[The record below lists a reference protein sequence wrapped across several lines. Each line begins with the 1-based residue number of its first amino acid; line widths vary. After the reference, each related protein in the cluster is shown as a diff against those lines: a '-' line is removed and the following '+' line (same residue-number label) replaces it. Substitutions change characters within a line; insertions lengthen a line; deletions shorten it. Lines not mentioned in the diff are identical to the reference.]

1 MKKSLK
7 VMSVFMSAM
16 LTLGSLGAVS
26 LTAGAQESIGTVT
39 KITSGDFVYTVEDNV
54 ATIVD
59 YTGSAN
65 ALVIPQTI
73 DGRKIVRIGDYALS
87 KKAKLNSVVVPES
100 VESIGS
106 SAFEDSVDLKKVTL
120 PDGVTKI
127 GPSAFYGCSKLTT
140 VNIPAKLEEIDDYTF
155 SGCTQLTDI
164 KLSESVTYVGESAFE
179 GCSNLNSVTLSENTE
194 TIGDC
199 AFYECDSLY
208 SINLE
213 NVSQIGAGAFVYCS
227 NLDDIDLTNCSLIGE
242 NAFSVCQSLINI
254 KFPDSIYSIP
264 QTAFEY
270 TLWEQSAP
278 DGVLYAGDFAYKI
291 IGDFTDS
298 TLTFKDDTYAINDD
312 FLSYNEYVKKINLPD
327 SLTSIGVSAFEGCS
341 ALKTVTI
348 PDSCG
353 VQAMAFYDCSSL
365 TDINY
370 NETAVWT
377 APSAFCNT
385 AWYNSQPDGI
395 VYHGTTACAYKGDFA
410 ATETVKD
417 GTTIIV
423 DGLFYGDEVLT
434 SINLPDSVEYIGNMA
449 FEDCI
454 NLKKISLPK
463 SLYTLCDETF
473 LGCESLESVEL
484 SEVVN
489 IGVSAFAH
497 CTSLK
502 SIVIPESVEFGID
515 DSAFLNCTS
524 LQKVTVNGNIQQIG
538 SAVFMNCENLKSI
551 NIPKSVESIGNDVFE
566 FCNNVTIK
574 CYENSYAYEY
584 AKTNGINYSLIF
596 DEREFGDINND
607 GKVDVNDVTHLQRYI
622 AGFTDESGAP
632 IIPDSDLGYAD
643 ITDDGTIN
651 SRDVTALQLKIVRT
665 DYNNTPQIEI
675 ITTTNFPTRALC
687 ADGDYLYCSG
697 NLKQAISKIDISEEA
712 KPVLIKTVG
721 GHEGF
726 YARGMS
732 KGNGYLYVPYRDNA
746 SGPKTSQKNDVGGYL
761 DIIRLSDFSLANTIT
776 YSRKELTVKGHTLYF
791 GKSHYTATYNNSLL
805 CVTQQIGGWSL
816 YDISSTPENPKLL
829 YEYDCRERAYDSDG
843 TGFEEY
849 QQPTFFS
856 DGEKVYLAI
865 AGYDRDLIRIYDVT
879 TPDSPTLVY
888 SCNIRNLWNG
898 DLKSKS
904 LHTMGIACSY
914 PYIYCTIAPYSNK
927 SNGETMEGVAVVD
940 VSNINEVSVSLFKIP
955 NIYRHQY
962 NKGETSPANITIS
975 GNYLFMDN
983 YDKGVSM
990 WNISDPKYPVYIKN
1004 IPVNSKVCS
1013 VLADNNKLF
1022 IGLYNN

>member
-7 VMSVFMSAM
+7 IMSVFMSAM

-213 NVSQIGAGAFVYCS
+213 NVSQIGAGAFVYCA

-242 NAFSVCQSLINI
+242 YAFSVCQSLINI

-291 IGDFTDS
+291 IGDYSDKS
-298 TLTFKDDTYAINDD
+298 LSFKNGTNAINDD
-312 FLSYNEYVKKINLPD
+312 FLTYNDTVESINIPE
-327 SLTSIGVSAFEGCS
+327 SVANIGVSAFEGCS

-353 VQAMAFYDCSSL
+353 VQAMAFYGCSSL

-377 APSAFCNT
+377 APSAFVET

-395 VYHGTTACAYKGDFA
+395 VYHGKSACAYKGDFA

-434 SINLPDSVEYIGNMA
+434 SINLPDSVEYIGDMA

-463 SLYTLCDETF
+463 SLYTVCDETF

-502 SIVIPESVEFGID
+502 SIVIPESVNQSIG

-524 LQKVTVNGNIQQIG
+524 LEKVTINGDVQLIG
-538 SAVFMNCENLKSI
+538 AAAFLNCENLKSI

-566 FCNNVTIK
+566 FCDNVTIK
-574 CYENSYAYEY
+574 CYENSYAHEY

-643 ITDDGTIN
+643 ITDDGTID
-651 SRDVTALQLKIVRT
+651 SRDVTALQMIL
-665 DYNNTPQIEI
+665 
-675 ITTTNFPTRALC
+675 TN
-687 ADGDYLYCSG
+687 
-697 NLKQAISKIDISEEA
+697 K
-712 KPVLIKTVG
+712 
-721 GHEGF
+721 
-726 YARGMS
+726 
-732 KGNGYLYVPYRDNA
+732 
-746 SGPKTSQKNDVGGYL
+746 
-761 DIIRLSDFSLANTIT
+761 
-776 YSRKELTVKGHTLYF
+776 
-791 GKSHYTATYNNSLL
+791 
-805 CVTQQIGGWSL
+805 
-816 YDISSTPENPKLL
+816 
-829 YEYDCRERAYDSDG
+829 
-843 TGFEEY
+843 
-849 QQPTFFS
+849 
-856 DGEKVYLAI
+856 
-865 AGYDRDLIRIYDVT
+865 
-879 TPDSPTLVY
+879 
-888 SCNIRNLWNG
+888 
-898 DLKSKS
+898 
-904 LHTMGIACSY
+904 
-914 PYIYCTIAPYSNK
+914 
-927 SNGETMEGVAVVD
+927 
-940 VSNINEVSVSLFKIP
+940 
-955 NIYRHQY
+955 
-962 NKGETSPANITIS
+962 
-975 GNYLFMDN
+975 
-983 YDKGVSM
+983 
-990 WNISDPKYPVYIKN
+990 
-1004 IPVNSKVCS
+1004 
-1013 VLADNNKLF
+1013 
-1022 IGLYNN
+1022 

>member
-213 NVSQIGAGAFVYCS
+213 NVSQIGAGAFVYCA

-278 DGVLYAGDFAYKI
+278 DGVLYAGAFAYKI

-298 TLTFKDDTYAINDD
+298 TLTFKDNTYAINDD

-327 SLTSIGVSAFEGCS
+327 SLTSIGVSAFENCS
-341 ALKTVTI
+341 NLKEITI
-348 PDSCG
+348 PNRCS
-353 VQAMAFYDCSSL
+353 VQTMAFYDCSSL
-365 TDINY
+365 ANINY
-370 NETAVWT
+370 NGSMVWT
-377 APSAFCNT
+377 APSAFVET

-395 VYHGTTACAYKGDFA
+395 VYHGKSACAYKGDFKA
-410 ATETVKD
+410 NETIKD
-417 GTTIIV
+417 GTV
-423 DGLFYGDEVLT
+423 VVADGLFYGDEELT
-434 SINLPDSVEYIGNMA
+434 SIDIADSVEYIGSMA
-449 FEDCI
+449 FEECI
-454 NLKKISLPK
+454 NLREVKLSK
-463 SLYTLCDETF
+463 SLYTICEETF
-473 LGCESLESVEL
+473 YGCESLESITL
-484 SEVVN
+484 PDVVN
-489 IGVSAFAH
+489 IGESAFAH
-497 CTSLK
+497 CISLK
-502 SIVIPESVEFGID
+502 NIVIPESVEFGID

-566 FCNNVTIK
+566 FCDNVTIK
-574 CYENSYAYEY
+574 CYENSYAHEY

-643 ITDDGTIN
+643 ITDEGTID
-651 SRDVTALQLKIVRT
+651 SRDVTALQMIL
-665 DYNNTPQIEI
+665 
-675 ITTTNFPTRALC
+675 TN
-687 ADGDYLYCSG
+687 
-697 NLKQAISKIDISEEA
+697 K
-712 KPVLIKTVG
+712 
-721 GHEGF
+721 
-726 YARGMS
+726 
-732 KGNGYLYVPYRDNA
+732 
-746 SGPKTSQKNDVGGYL
+746 
-761 DIIRLSDFSLANTIT
+761 
-776 YSRKELTVKGHTLYF
+776 
-791 GKSHYTATYNNSLL
+791 
-805 CVTQQIGGWSL
+805 
-816 YDISSTPENPKLL
+816 
-829 YEYDCRERAYDSDG
+829 
-843 TGFEEY
+843 
-849 QQPTFFS
+849 
-856 DGEKVYLAI
+856 
-865 AGYDRDLIRIYDVT
+865 
-879 TPDSPTLVY
+879 
-888 SCNIRNLWNG
+888 
-898 DLKSKS
+898 
-904 LHTMGIACSY
+904 
-914 PYIYCTIAPYSNK
+914 
-927 SNGETMEGVAVVD
+927 
-940 VSNINEVSVSLFKIP
+940 
-955 NIYRHQY
+955 
-962 NKGETSPANITIS
+962 
-975 GNYLFMDN
+975 
-983 YDKGVSM
+983 
-990 WNISDPKYPVYIKN
+990 
-1004 IPVNSKVCS
+1004 
-1013 VLADNNKLF
+1013 
-1022 IGLYNN
+1022 

>member
-127 GPSAFYGCSKLTT
+127 GPSAFYGCS
-140 VNIPAKLEEIDDYTF
+140 
-155 SGCTQLTDI
+155 
-164 KLSESVTYVGESAFE
+164 
-179 GCSNLNSVTLSENTE
+179 NLNSVTLSENTE

-213 NVSQIGAGAFVYCS
+213 NVSQIGAGTFVYCS

-291 IGDFTDS
+291 IGDYSDKS
-298 TLTFKDDTYAINDD
+298 LSFKNGTNAINDD
-312 FLSYNEYVKKINLPD
+312 FLTYNDTVESISIPESVAN
-327 SLTSIGVSAFEGCS
+327 IGVSAFEGCS

-353 VQAMAFYDCSSL
+353 VQAMAFYGCSSL

-370 NETAVWT
+370 NETAVRT
-377 APSAFCNT
+377 APTAFVET

-395 VYHGTTACAYKGDFA
+395 VYHGKSACAYKGDFKA
-410 ATETVKD
+410 NETIKD
-417 GTTIIV
+417 GTVVVT
-423 DGLFYGDEVLT
+423 DGLFYGDEELT
-434 SINLPDSVEYIGNMA
+434 SIDIADSVEYIGSMA
-449 FEDCI
+449 FEECI
-454 NLKKISLPK
+454 NLREVKLPK
-463 SLYTLCDETF
+463 SLYTICEETF
-473 LGCESLESVEL
+473 YGCESLESITL
-484 SEVVN
+484 PDVVN
-489 IGVSAFAH
+489 IGESAFAH
-497 CTSLK
+497 CISIK
-502 SIVIPESVEFGID
+502 NIVIPESVEFGID

-566 FCNNVTIK
+566 FCDNVTIK
-574 CYENSYAYEY
+574 CYENSYAHEY

-607 GKVDVNDVTHLQRYI
+607 GKVDVNDVTHLQKYI

-643 ITDDGTIN
+643 ITDEGTID
-651 SRDVTALQLKIVRT
+651 SRDVTALQMIL
-665 DYNNTPQIEI
+665 
-675 ITTTNFPTRALC
+675 TN
-687 ADGDYLYCSG
+687 
-697 NLKQAISKIDISEEA
+697 K
-712 KPVLIKTVG
+712 
-721 GHEGF
+721 
-726 YARGMS
+726 
-732 KGNGYLYVPYRDNA
+732 
-746 SGPKTSQKNDVGGYL
+746 
-761 DIIRLSDFSLANTIT
+761 
-776 YSRKELTVKGHTLYF
+776 
-791 GKSHYTATYNNSLL
+791 
-805 CVTQQIGGWSL
+805 
-816 YDISSTPENPKLL
+816 
-829 YEYDCRERAYDSDG
+829 
-843 TGFEEY
+843 
-849 QQPTFFS
+849 
-856 DGEKVYLAI
+856 
-865 AGYDRDLIRIYDVT
+865 
-879 TPDSPTLVY
+879 
-888 SCNIRNLWNG
+888 
-898 DLKSKS
+898 
-904 LHTMGIACSY
+904 
-914 PYIYCTIAPYSNK
+914 
-927 SNGETMEGVAVVD
+927 
-940 VSNINEVSVSLFKIP
+940 
-955 NIYRHQY
+955 
-962 NKGETSPANITIS
+962 
-975 GNYLFMDN
+975 
-983 YDKGVSM
+983 
-990 WNISDPKYPVYIKN
+990 
-1004 IPVNSKVCS
+1004 
-1013 VLADNNKLF
+1013 
-1022 IGLYNN
+1022 

>member
-1 MKKSLK
+1 
-7 VMSVFMSAM
+7 MSAM

-213 NVSQIGAGAFVYCS
+213 NVSQIGAGAFVYCA

-242 NAFSVCQSLINI
+242 YAFSVCQSLINI

-291 IGDFTDS
+291 IGDYSDKS
-298 TLTFKDDTYAINDD
+298 LSFKNGTNAINDD
-312 FLSYNEYVKKINLPD
+312 FLTYNDTVESINIPE
-327 SLTSIGVSAFEGCS
+327 SVANIGVSAFEGCS

-353 VQAMAFYDCSSL
+353 VQAMAFYGCSSL

-377 APSAFCNT
+377 APSAFVET

-395 VYHGTTACAYKGDFA
+395 VYHGKSACAYKGDFA
-410 ATETVKD
+410 ATETIKD

-423 DGLFYGDEVLT
+423 EGLFYGDEVLT
-434 SINLPDSVEYIGNMA
+434 SINLPDSVEYIGDMA

-489 IGVSAFAH
+489 IGASAFAH

-538 SAVFMNCENLKSI
+538 SAVFMNCENLKSV
-551 NIPKSVESIGNDVFE
+551 NIPKSVGYIGADAFE
-566 FCNNVTIK
+566 FCEKLTIK
-574 CYENSYAYEY
+574 CYENSYAHEY

-607 GKVDVNDVTHLQRYI
+607 GKVDVNDVTELQKHL
-622 AGFTDESGAP
+622 AGYTKADDTP
-632 IIPDSDLGYAD
+632 IITDSDLNIAD
-643 ITDDGTIN
+643 ITNDGIID
-651 SRDVTALQLKIVRT
+651 SRDVTALQ
-665 DYNNTPQIEI
+665 
-675 ITTTNFPTRALC
+675 
-687 ADGDYLYCSG
+687 
-697 NLKQAISKIDISEEA
+697 ISLSE
-712 KPVLIKTVG
+712 
-721 GHEGF
+721 
-726 YARGMS
+726 
-732 KGNGYLYVPYRDNA
+732 
-746 SGPKTSQKNDVGGYL
+746 
-761 DIIRLSDFSLANTIT
+761 
-776 YSRKELTVKGHTLYF
+776 
-791 GKSHYTATYNNSLL
+791 
-805 CVTQQIGGWSL
+805 
-816 YDISSTPENPKLL
+816 
-829 YEYDCRERAYDSDG
+829 
-843 TGFEEY
+843 
-849 QQPTFFS
+849 
-856 DGEKVYLAI
+856 
-865 AGYDRDLIRIYDVT
+865 
-879 TPDSPTLVY
+879 
-888 SCNIRNLWNG
+888 
-898 DLKSKS
+898 
-904 LHTMGIACSY
+904 
-914 PYIYCTIAPYSNK
+914 
-927 SNGETMEGVAVVD
+927 
-940 VSNINEVSVSLFKIP
+940 
-955 NIYRHQY
+955 
-962 NKGETSPANITIS
+962 
-975 GNYLFMDN
+975 
-983 YDKGVSM
+983 
-990 WNISDPKYPVYIKN
+990 
-1004 IPVNSKVCS
+1004 
-1013 VLADNNKLF
+1013 
-1022 IGLYNN
+1022 

>member
-1 MKKSLK
+1 MKKSIK
-7 VMSVFMSAM
+7 AMSVFMSAM

-213 NVSQIGAGAFVYCS
+213 NVSQIGAGAFVYCA

-242 NAFSVCQSLINI
+242 YAFSVCQSLINI

-291 IGDFTDS
+291 IGDYSDKS
-298 TLTFKDDTYAINDD
+298 LSFKNGTNAINDD
-312 FLSYNEYVKKINLPD
+312 FLTYNDTVESINIPE
-327 SLTSIGVSAFEGCS
+327 SVANIGVSAFEGCS

-353 VQAMAFYDCSSL
+353 VQAMAFYGCSSL

-377 APSAFCNT
+377 APSAFVET

-395 VYHGTTACAYKGDFA
+395 VYHGKSACAYKGDFKA
-410 ATETVKD
+410 NETIKD
-417 GTTIIV
+417 GTVVVV
-423 DGLFYGDEVLT
+423 DGLFYGDEELT
-434 SINLPDSVEYIGNMA
+434 SIDIADSVEYIGSMA

-502 SIVIPESVEFGID
+502 SIVIPESVNQSIG

-524 LQKVTVNGNIQQIG
+524 LEKVTINGDVQLIG
-538 SAVFMNCENLKSI
+538 AAAFLNCENLKSV
-551 NIPKSVESIGNDVFE
+551 NIPKSVGYIGADAFE
-566 FCNNVTIK
+566 FCEKLTIK
-574 CYENSYAYEY
+574 CYENSYAQYY
-584 AKTNGINYSLIF
+584 AEENGIKYLLI
-596 DEREFGDINND
+596 DEERLVGDINND
-607 GKVDVNDVTHLQRYI
+607 GKIDVNDVTELQKHL
-622 AGFTDESGAP
+622 AGYTKADDTP
-632 IIPDSDLGYAD
+632 IITDSDLNIAD
-643 ITDDGTIN
+643 ITNDGIID
-651 SRDVTALQLKIVRT
+651 SRDVTALQ
-665 DYNNTPQIEI
+665 
-675 ITTTNFPTRALC
+675 
-687 ADGDYLYCSG
+687 
-697 NLKQAISKIDISEEA
+697 
-712 KPVLIKTVG
+712 
-721 GHEGF
+721 
-726 YARGMS
+726 
-732 KGNGYLYVPYRDNA
+732 
-746 SGPKTSQKNDVGGYL
+746 
-761 DIIRLSDFSLANTIT
+761 
-776 YSRKELTVKGHTLYF
+776 
-791 GKSHYTATYNNSLL
+791 
-805 CVTQQIGGWSL
+805 
-816 YDISSTPENPKLL
+816 
-829 YEYDCRERAYDSDG
+829 
-843 TGFEEY
+843 
-849 QQPTFFS
+849 
-856 DGEKVYLAI
+856 
-865 AGYDRDLIRIYDVT
+865 
-879 TPDSPTLVY
+879 
-888 SCNIRNLWNG
+888 
-898 DLKSKS
+898 
-904 LHTMGIACSY
+904 
-914 PYIYCTIAPYSNK
+914 
-927 SNGETMEGVAVVD
+927 
-940 VSNINEVSVSLFKIP
+940 VSLS
-955 NIYRHQY
+955 
-962 NKGETSPANITIS
+962 E
-975 GNYLFMDN
+975 
-983 YDKGVSM
+983 
-990 WNISDPKYPVYIKN
+990 
-1004 IPVNSKVCS
+1004 
-1013 VLADNNKLF
+1013 
-1022 IGLYNN
+1022 

>member
-7 VMSVFMSAM
+7 IMSVFMSAM

-87 KKAKLNSVVVPES
+87 KKSKLNSIVVPES

-164 KLSESVTYVGESAFE
+164 KLSESVTYVGESTFE

-213 NVSQIGAGAFVYCS
+213 NVSQIGAGAFVYCA

-298 TLTFKDDTYAINDD
+298 TLTFKDNTYAINDD

-327 SLTSIGVSAFEGCS
+327 SLTSIGVSAFESCS
-341 ALKTVTI
+341 NLKEITI
-348 PDSCG
+348 PNRCS

-365 TDINY
+365 ANINY
-370 NETAVWT
+370 NESMVWT

-385 AWYNSQPDGI
+385 AWYNSQSDGI
-395 VYHGTTACAYKGDFA
+395 VYHGTAACAYKGDFA
-410 ATETVKD
+410 AAETVKD

-423 DGLFYGDEVLT
+423 DGLFYGDEALT
-434 SINLPDSVEYIGNMA
+434 SINLPDSVEYIGDMA
-449 FEDCI
+449 FENCI

-502 SIVIPESVEFGID
+502 SIVIPESVNQSIG

-524 LQKVTVNGNIQQIG
+524 LEKVTINGDVQLIG
-538 SAVFMNCENLKSI
+538 AAAFLNCENLKSV
-551 NIPKSVESIGNDVFE
+551 NIPKSVGYIGADAFG
-566 FCNNVTIK
+566 FCEKLTIK
-574 CYENSYAYEY
+574 CYENSYAQYY
-584 AKTNGINYSLIF
+584 AEENGIKYLLI
-596 DEREFGDINND
+596 DEERLVGDINND
-607 GKVDVNDVTHLQRYI
+607 GKIDVNDVTELQKHL
-622 AGFTDESGAP
+622 AGHTKADDTP
-632 IIPDSDLGYAD
+632 IITDSDLNIAD
-643 ITDDGTIN
+643 ITNDGIID
-651 SRDVTALQLKIVRT
+651 SRDVTALQLS
-665 DYNNTPQIEI
+665 
-675 ITTTNFPTRALC
+675 L
-687 ADGDYLYCSG
+687 
-697 NLKQAISKIDISEEA
+697 SE
-712 KPVLIKTVG
+712 
-721 GHEGF
+721 
-726 YARGMS
+726 
-732 KGNGYLYVPYRDNA
+732 
-746 SGPKTSQKNDVGGYL
+746 
-761 DIIRLSDFSLANTIT
+761 
-776 YSRKELTVKGHTLYF
+776 
-791 GKSHYTATYNNSLL
+791 
-805 CVTQQIGGWSL
+805 
-816 YDISSTPENPKLL
+816 
-829 YEYDCRERAYDSDG
+829 
-843 TGFEEY
+843 
-849 QQPTFFS
+849 
-856 DGEKVYLAI
+856 
-865 AGYDRDLIRIYDVT
+865 
-879 TPDSPTLVY
+879 
-888 SCNIRNLWNG
+888 
-898 DLKSKS
+898 
-904 LHTMGIACSY
+904 
-914 PYIYCTIAPYSNK
+914 
-927 SNGETMEGVAVVD
+927 
-940 VSNINEVSVSLFKIP
+940 
-955 NIYRHQY
+955 
-962 NKGETSPANITIS
+962 
-975 GNYLFMDN
+975 
-983 YDKGVSM
+983 
-990 WNISDPKYPVYIKN
+990 
-1004 IPVNSKVCS
+1004 
-1013 VLADNNKLF
+1013 
-1022 IGLYNN
+1022 

>member
-7 VMSVFMSAM
+7 IMSVFMSAM

-87 KKAKLNSVVVPES
+87 KKAKLNSIVVPES

-213 NVSQIGAGAFVYCS
+213 NVSQIGAGAFVYCA

-278 DGVLYAGDFAYKI
+278 DGVLYAGDFAYKK
-291 IGDFTDS
+291 IGDYSDKS
-298 TLTFKDDTYAINDD
+298 LSFKNGTNAINDD
-312 FLSYNEYVKKINLPD
+312 FLTYNDTVESINIPE
-327 SLTSIGVSAFEGCS
+327 SVANIGVSAFEGCS

-353 VQAMAFYDCSSL
+353 VQAMAFYGCSSL

-377 APSAFCNT
+377 APSAFVET
-385 AWYNSQPDGI
+385 AWYNSQSDGI
-395 VYHGTTACAYKGDFA
+395 VYHGTAACAYKGDFA
-410 ATETVKD
+410 ATETIKD

-423 DGLFYGDEVLT
+423 EGLFYGDEVLT
-434 SINLPDSVEYIGNMA
+434 SIHLPDSVEYIGDMA

-463 SLYTLCDETF
+463 SLYTVCDETF

-524 LQKVTVNGNIQQIG
+524 LQEVTVNGNIQQIG

-566 FCNNVTIK
+566 FCDNVTIK
-574 CYENSYAYEY
+574 CYENSYAHEY

-632 IIPDSDLGYAD
+632 IIPDSDLGYVD
-643 ITDDGTIN
+643 ITDDGTID
-651 SRDVTALQLKIVRT
+651 SRDVTALQMIL
-665 DYNNTPQIEI
+665 
-675 ITTTNFPTRALC
+675 TN
-687 ADGDYLYCSG
+687 
-697 NLKQAISKIDISEEA
+697 K
-712 KPVLIKTVG
+712 
-721 GHEGF
+721 
-726 YARGMS
+726 
-732 KGNGYLYVPYRDNA
+732 
-746 SGPKTSQKNDVGGYL
+746 
-761 DIIRLSDFSLANTIT
+761 
-776 YSRKELTVKGHTLYF
+776 
-791 GKSHYTATYNNSLL
+791 
-805 CVTQQIGGWSL
+805 
-816 YDISSTPENPKLL
+816 
-829 YEYDCRERAYDSDG
+829 
-843 TGFEEY
+843 
-849 QQPTFFS
+849 
-856 DGEKVYLAI
+856 
-865 AGYDRDLIRIYDVT
+865 
-879 TPDSPTLVY
+879 
-888 SCNIRNLWNG
+888 
-898 DLKSKS
+898 
-904 LHTMGIACSY
+904 
-914 PYIYCTIAPYSNK
+914 
-927 SNGETMEGVAVVD
+927 
-940 VSNINEVSVSLFKIP
+940 
-955 NIYRHQY
+955 
-962 NKGETSPANITIS
+962 
-975 GNYLFMDN
+975 
-983 YDKGVSM
+983 
-990 WNISDPKYPVYIKN
+990 
-1004 IPVNSKVCS
+1004 
-1013 VLADNNKLF
+1013 
-1022 IGLYNN
+1022 

>member
-87 KKAKLNSVVVPES
+87 KKAKLNSVVLPES

-199 AFYECDSLY
+199 AFYECASLY

-227 NLDDIDLTNCSLIGE
+227 NLDDIDLTNGSLIGE
-242 NAFSVCQSLINI
+242 NAFFVCQSLINI

-291 IGDFTDS
+291 IGDYSDKS
-298 TLTFKDDTYAINDD
+298 LSFKNGTNAINDD
-312 FLSYNEYVKKINLPD
+312 FLTYNDTVESINIPE
-327 SLTSIGVSAFEGCS
+327 SVANIGVSAFEGCS

-353 VQAMAFYDCSSL
+353 VQAMAFYGCSSL
-365 TDINY
+365 TEINY

-377 APSAFCNT
+377 APSAFVET

-395 VYHGTTACAYKGDFA
+395 VYHGKSACAYKGDFA

-434 SINLPDSVEYIGNMA
+434 SINLPDSVEYIGDMA

-463 SLYTLCDETF
+463 SLYTVCDETF

-502 SIVIPESVEFGID
+502 SIVIPESVNQSIG

-524 LQKVTVNGNIQQIG
+524 LEKVTINGDVQLIG
-538 SAVFMNCENLKSI
+538 AAAFLNCENLKSI

-566 FCNNVTIK
+566 FCDNVTIK
-574 CYENSYAYEY
+574 CYENSYAHEY

-643 ITDDGTIN
+643 ITDEGTID
-651 SRDVTALQLKIVRT
+651 SRDVTALQMIL
-665 DYNNTPQIEI
+665 
-675 ITTTNFPTRALC
+675 TN
-687 ADGDYLYCSG
+687 
-697 NLKQAISKIDISEEA
+697 K
-712 KPVLIKTVG
+712 
-721 GHEGF
+721 
-726 YARGMS
+726 
-732 KGNGYLYVPYRDNA
+732 
-746 SGPKTSQKNDVGGYL
+746 
-761 DIIRLSDFSLANTIT
+761 
-776 YSRKELTVKGHTLYF
+776 
-791 GKSHYTATYNNSLL
+791 
-805 CVTQQIGGWSL
+805 
-816 YDISSTPENPKLL
+816 
-829 YEYDCRERAYDSDG
+829 
-843 TGFEEY
+843 
-849 QQPTFFS
+849 
-856 DGEKVYLAI
+856 
-865 AGYDRDLIRIYDVT
+865 
-879 TPDSPTLVY
+879 
-888 SCNIRNLWNG
+888 
-898 DLKSKS
+898 
-904 LHTMGIACSY
+904 
-914 PYIYCTIAPYSNK
+914 
-927 SNGETMEGVAVVD
+927 
-940 VSNINEVSVSLFKIP
+940 
-955 NIYRHQY
+955 
-962 NKGETSPANITIS
+962 
-975 GNYLFMDN
+975 
-983 YDKGVSM
+983 
-990 WNISDPKYPVYIKN
+990 
-1004 IPVNSKVCS
+1004 
-1013 VLADNNKLF
+1013 
-1022 IGLYNN
+1022 

>member
-1 MKKSLK
+1 MKKSIK
-7 VMSVFMSAM
+7 AMSVFMSAM

-213 NVSQIGAGAFVYCS
+213 NVSQIGAG
-227 NLDDIDLTNCSLIGE
+227 
-242 NAFSVCQSLINI
+242 
-254 KFPDSIYSIP
+254 
-264 QTAFEY
+264 
-270 TLWEQSAP
+270 
-278 DGVLYAGDFAYKI
+278 DFAYKI

-353 VQAMAFYDCSSL
+353 VQAMAFYGCSSL

-377 APSAFCNT
+377 APSAFVET

-395 VYHGTTACAYKGDFA
+395 VYYGKSACAYKGDFKA
-410 ATETVKD
+410 NETIKD
-417 GTTIIV
+417 GTV
-423 DGLFYGDEVLT
+423 VVADGLFYGDEELT
-434 SINLPDSVEYIGNMA
+434 SIDIADSVEYIGSMA
-449 FEDCI
+449 FEECI
-454 NLKKISLPK
+454 NLREVKLPK
-463 SLYTLCDETF
+463 SLYTICEETF
-473 LGCESLESVEL
+473 YGCESLESITL
-484 SEVVN
+484 PDVVN
-489 IGVSAFAH
+489 IGELAFAH
-497 CTSLK
+497 CISLK
-502 SIVIPESVEFGID
+502 NIVIPESVEFGID

-566 FCNNVTIK
+566 FCDNVTIK
-574 CYENSYAYEY
+574 CYENSYAHEY

-643 ITDDGTIN
+643 ITDEGTID
-651 SRDVTALQLKIVRT
+651 SRDVTALQMIL
-665 DYNNTPQIEI
+665 
-675 ITTTNFPTRALC
+675 TN
-687 ADGDYLYCSG
+687 
-697 NLKQAISKIDISEEA
+697 K
-712 KPVLIKTVG
+712 
-721 GHEGF
+721 
-726 YARGMS
+726 
-732 KGNGYLYVPYRDNA
+732 
-746 SGPKTSQKNDVGGYL
+746 
-761 DIIRLSDFSLANTIT
+761 
-776 YSRKELTVKGHTLYF
+776 
-791 GKSHYTATYNNSLL
+791 
-805 CVTQQIGGWSL
+805 
-816 YDISSTPENPKLL
+816 
-829 YEYDCRERAYDSDG
+829 
-843 TGFEEY
+843 
-849 QQPTFFS
+849 
-856 DGEKVYLAI
+856 
-865 AGYDRDLIRIYDVT
+865 
-879 TPDSPTLVY
+879 
-888 SCNIRNLWNG
+888 
-898 DLKSKS
+898 
-904 LHTMGIACSY
+904 
-914 PYIYCTIAPYSNK
+914 
-927 SNGETMEGVAVVD
+927 
-940 VSNINEVSVSLFKIP
+940 
-955 NIYRHQY
+955 
-962 NKGETSPANITIS
+962 
-975 GNYLFMDN
+975 
-983 YDKGVSM
+983 
-990 WNISDPKYPVYIKN
+990 
-1004 IPVNSKVCS
+1004 
-1013 VLADNNKLF
+1013 
-1022 IGLYNN
+1022 

>member
-1 MKKSLK
+1 MKKSIK
-7 VMSVFMSAM
+7 AMSVFMSAM

-213 NVSQIGAGAFVYCS
+213 NVSQIGAGAFVYCA

-291 IGDFTDS
+291 IGDYSDKS
-298 TLTFKDDTYAINDD
+298 LSFKNGTNAINDD
-312 FLSYNEYVKKINLPD
+312 FLTYNDTVESINIPE
-327 SLTSIGVSAFEGCS
+327 SVANIGVSAFEGCS

-353 VQAMAFYDCSSL
+353 VQAMAFYGCSSL

-377 APSAFCNT
+377 APSAFVET

-395 VYHGTTACAYKGDFA
+395 VYHGKSACAYKGDFKA
-410 ATETVKD
+410 NETVKD

-423 DGLFYGDEVLT
+423 EGLFYGDEVLT
-434 SINLPDSVEYIGNMA
+434 SIHLPDSVEYIGDMA

-489 IGVSAFAH
+489 IGASAFAH

-538 SAVFMNCENLKSI
+538 SAVFMNCENLKSV
-551 NIPKSVESIGNDVFE
+551 NIPKSVGYIGADAFE
-566 FCNNVTIK
+566 FCEKLTIK
-574 CYENSYAYEY
+574 CYENSYAHEY

-607 GKVDVNDVTHLQRYI
+607 GKVDVNDVTELQKHL
-622 AGFTDESGAP
+622 AGYTKADDTP
-632 IIPDSDLGYAD
+632 IITDSDLNIAD
-643 ITDDGTIN
+643 ITNDGIID
-651 SRDVTALQLKIVRT
+651 SRDVTALQ
-665 DYNNTPQIEI
+665 
-675 ITTTNFPTRALC
+675 
-687 ADGDYLYCSG
+687 
-697 NLKQAISKIDISEEA
+697 ISLSE
-712 KPVLIKTVG
+712 
-721 GHEGF
+721 
-726 YARGMS
+726 
-732 KGNGYLYVPYRDNA
+732 
-746 SGPKTSQKNDVGGYL
+746 
-761 DIIRLSDFSLANTIT
+761 
-776 YSRKELTVKGHTLYF
+776 
-791 GKSHYTATYNNSLL
+791 
-805 CVTQQIGGWSL
+805 
-816 YDISSTPENPKLL
+816 
-829 YEYDCRERAYDSDG
+829 
-843 TGFEEY
+843 
-849 QQPTFFS
+849 
-856 DGEKVYLAI
+856 
-865 AGYDRDLIRIYDVT
+865 
-879 TPDSPTLVY
+879 
-888 SCNIRNLWNG
+888 
-898 DLKSKS
+898 
-904 LHTMGIACSY
+904 
-914 PYIYCTIAPYSNK
+914 
-927 SNGETMEGVAVVD
+927 
-940 VSNINEVSVSLFKIP
+940 
-955 NIYRHQY
+955 
-962 NKGETSPANITIS
+962 
-975 GNYLFMDN
+975 
-983 YDKGVSM
+983 
-990 WNISDPKYPVYIKN
+990 
-1004 IPVNSKVCS
+1004 
-1013 VLADNNKLF
+1013 
-1022 IGLYNN
+1022 

>member
-7 VMSVFMSAM
+7 IMSVFMSAM

-242 NAFSVCQSLINI
+242 NAFFVCQSLINI

-327 SLTSIGVSAFEGCS
+327 SLTSIGVSAFESCS
-341 ALKTVTI
+341 NLKEITI
-348 PDSCG
+348 PNRCS

-370 NETAVWT
+370 NETAVRT
-377 APSAFCNT
+377 APTAFVET
-385 AWYNSQPDGI
+385 AWYNS
-395 VYHGTTACAYKGDFA
+395 
-410 ATETVKD
+410 
-417 GTTIIV
+417 
-423 DGLFYGDEVLT
+423 
-434 SINLPDSVEYIGNMA
+434 
-449 FEDCI
+449 
-454 NLKKISLPK
+454 
-463 SLYTLCDETF
+463 
-473 LGCESLESVEL
+473 
-484 SEVVN
+484 
-489 IGVSAFAH
+489 
-497 CTSLK
+497 
-502 SIVIPESVEFGID
+502 
-515 DSAFLNCTS
+515 
-524 LQKVTVNGNIQQIG
+524 
-538 SAVFMNCENLKSI
+538 
-551 NIPKSVESIGNDVFE
+551 
-566 FCNNVTIK
+566 
-574 CYENSYAYEY
+574 
-584 AKTNGINYSLIF
+584 
-596 DEREFGDINND
+596 
-607 GKVDVNDVTHLQRYI
+607 
-622 AGFTDESGAP
+622 
-632 IIPDSDLGYAD
+632 
-643 ITDDGTIN
+643 
-651 SRDVTALQLKIVRT
+651 
-665 DYNNTPQIEI
+665 
-675 ITTTNFPTRALC
+675 
-687 ADGDYLYCSG
+687 
-697 NLKQAISKIDISEEA
+697 
-712 KPVLIKTVG
+712 
-721 GHEGF
+721 
-726 YARGMS
+726 
-732 KGNGYLYVPYRDNA
+732 
-746 SGPKTSQKNDVGGYL
+746 
-761 DIIRLSDFSLANTIT
+761 
-776 YSRKELTVKGHTLYF
+776 
-791 GKSHYTATYNNSLL
+791 
-805 CVTQQIGGWSL
+805 
-816 YDISSTPENPKLL
+816 
-829 YEYDCRERAYDSDG
+829 
-843 TGFEEY
+843 
-849 QQPTFFS
+849 
-856 DGEKVYLAI
+856 
-865 AGYDRDLIRIYDVT
+865 
-879 TPDSPTLVY
+879 
-888 SCNIRNLWNG
+888 
-898 DLKSKS
+898 
-904 LHTMGIACSY
+904 
-914 PYIYCTIAPYSNK
+914 
-927 SNGETMEGVAVVD
+927 
-940 VSNINEVSVSLFKIP
+940 
-955 NIYRHQY
+955 
-962 NKGETSPANITIS
+962 
-975 GNYLFMDN
+975 
-983 YDKGVSM
+983 
-990 WNISDPKYPVYIKN
+990 
-1004 IPVNSKVCS
+1004 
-1013 VLADNNKLF
+1013 
-1022 IGLYNN
+1022 

>member
-574 CYENSYAYEY
+574 CYENSYAHEY

>member
-213 NVSQIGAGAFVYCS
+213 NVSQIGAGVFVYCS

-353 VQAMAFYDCSSL
+353 A
-365 TDINY
+365 
-370 NETAVWT
+370 
-377 APSAFCNT
+377 
-385 AWYNSQPDGI
+385 G
-395 VYHGTTACAYKGDFA
+395 
-410 ATETVKD
+410 
-417 GTTIIV
+417 
-423 DGLFYGDEVLT
+423 
-434 SINLPDSVEYIGNMA
+434 
-449 FEDCI
+449 
-454 NLKKISLPK
+454 
-463 SLYTLCDETF
+463 
-473 LGCESLESVEL
+473 
-484 SEVVN
+484 
-489 IGVSAFAH
+489 
-497 CTSLK
+497 
-502 SIVIPESVEFGID
+502 
-515 DSAFLNCTS
+515 
-524 LQKVTVNGNIQQIG
+524 
-538 SAVFMNCENLKSI
+538 
-551 NIPKSVESIGNDVFE
+551 
-566 FCNNVTIK
+566 
-574 CYENSYAYEY
+574 
-584 AKTNGINYSLIF
+584 NGIL
-596 DEREFGDINND
+596 R
-607 GKVDVNDVTHLQRYI
+607 
-622 AGFTDESGAP
+622 
-632 IIPDSDLGYAD
+632 
-643 ITDDGTIN
+643 
-651 SRDVTALQLKIVRT
+651 
-665 DYNNTPQIEI
+665 
-675 ITTTNFPTRALC
+675 
-687 ADGDYLYCSG
+687 
-697 NLKQAISKIDISEEA
+697 
-712 KPVLIKTVG
+712 
-721 GHEGF
+721 
-726 YARGMS
+726 
-732 KGNGYLYVPYRDNA
+732 
-746 SGPKTSQKNDVGGYL
+746 
-761 DIIRLSDFSLANTIT
+761 
-776 YSRKELTVKGHTLYF
+776 
-791 GKSHYTATYNNSLL
+791 
-805 CVTQQIGGWSL
+805 
-816 YDISSTPENPKLL
+816 
-829 YEYDCRERAYDSDG
+829 
-843 TGFEEY
+843 
-849 QQPTFFS
+849 
-856 DGEKVYLAI
+856 
-865 AGYDRDLIRIYDVT
+865 
-879 TPDSPTLVY
+879 
-888 SCNIRNLWNG
+888 
-898 DLKSKS
+898 
-904 LHTMGIACSY
+904 
-914 PYIYCTIAPYSNK
+914 
-927 SNGETMEGVAVVD
+927 
-940 VSNINEVSVSLFKIP
+940 LFKS
-955 NIYRHQY
+955 YRH
-962 NKGETSPANITIS
+962 
-975 GNYLFMDN
+975 
-983 YDKGVSM
+983 
-990 WNISDPKYPVYIKN
+990 
-1004 IPVNSKVCS
+1004 
-1013 VLADNNKLF
+1013 KL
-1022 IGLYNN
+1022 

>member
-1 MKKSLK
+1 MKKSIK
-7 VMSVFMSAM
+7 AMSVFMSAM

-87 KKAKLNSVVVPES
+87 KKAKLNSIVVPES

-278 DGVLYAGDFAYKI
+278 DGVLYAGNFAYKI
-291 IGDFTDS
+291 IGDYSDKS
-298 TLTFKDDTYAINDD
+298 LSFKNGTNAINDD
-312 FLSYNEYVKKINLPD
+312 FLTYNDTVESINIPE
-327 SLTSIGVSAFEGCS
+327 SVANIGVSAFEGCS

-353 VQAMAFYDCSSL
+353 VQAMAFYGCSSL

-377 APSAFCNT
+377 APSAFVET

-395 VYHGTTACAYKGDFA
+395 VYHGKSACAYKGDFKA
-410 ATETVKD
+410 NETIKD

-502 SIVIPESVEFGID
+502 SIVIPESVNQSIG

-524 LQKVTVNGNIQQIG
+524 LEKVTINGDIQLIG
-538 SAVFMNCENLKSI
+538 AAAFLNCENLKSV
-551 NIPKSVESIGNDVFE
+551 NIPKSVGYIGADAFE
-566 FCNNVTIK
+566 FCEKLTIK
-574 CYENSYAYEY
+574 CYENSYAHEY

-643 ITDDGTIN
+643 ITDDGTID
-651 SRDVTALQLKIVRT
+651 SRDVTALQMIL
-665 DYNNTPQIEI
+665 
-675 ITTTNFPTRALC
+675 TN
-687 ADGDYLYCSG
+687 
-697 NLKQAISKIDISEEA
+697 K
-712 KPVLIKTVG
+712 
-721 GHEGF
+721 
-726 YARGMS
+726 
-732 KGNGYLYVPYRDNA
+732 
-746 SGPKTSQKNDVGGYL
+746 
-761 DIIRLSDFSLANTIT
+761 
-776 YSRKELTVKGHTLYF
+776 
-791 GKSHYTATYNNSLL
+791 
-805 CVTQQIGGWSL
+805 
-816 YDISSTPENPKLL
+816 
-829 YEYDCRERAYDSDG
+829 
-843 TGFEEY
+843 
-849 QQPTFFS
+849 
-856 DGEKVYLAI
+856 
-865 AGYDRDLIRIYDVT
+865 
-879 TPDSPTLVY
+879 
-888 SCNIRNLWNG
+888 
-898 DLKSKS
+898 
-904 LHTMGIACSY
+904 
-914 PYIYCTIAPYSNK
+914 
-927 SNGETMEGVAVVD
+927 
-940 VSNINEVSVSLFKIP
+940 
-955 NIYRHQY
+955 
-962 NKGETSPANITIS
+962 
-975 GNYLFMDN
+975 
-983 YDKGVSM
+983 
-990 WNISDPKYPVYIKN
+990 
-1004 IPVNSKVCS
+1004 
-1013 VLADNNKLF
+1013 
-1022 IGLYNN
+1022 

>member
-1 MKKSLK
+1 MKKSIK
-7 VMSVFMSAM
+7 AMSVFMSAV

-213 NVSQIGAGAFVYCS
+213 NVSQIGAGAFVYCA

-353 VQAMAFYDCSSL
+353 VQAMAFYGCSSL

-370 NETAVWT
+370 NETAVRT
-377 APSAFCNT
+377 APTAFVET

-395 VYHGTTACAYKGDFA
+395 VYHGKSACAYKGDFKA
-410 ATETVKD
+410 NETIKD
-417 GTTIIV
+417 GTV
-423 DGLFYGDEVLT
+423 VVADGLFYGDEELT
-434 SINLPDSVEYIGNMA
+434 SIDIADSVEYIGSMA
-449 FEDCI
+449 FEECI
-454 NLKKISLPK
+454 NLREVKLPK
-463 SLYTLCDETF
+463 SLYTICEETF
-473 LGCESLESVEL
+473 YGCESLESITL
-484 SEVVN
+484 PDVVN
-489 IGVSAFAH
+489 IGESAFAH
-497 CTSLK
+497 CISLK
-502 SIVIPESVEFGID
+502 NIVIPESVEFGID

-566 FCNNVTIK
+566 FCDNVTIK
-574 CYENSYAYEY
+574 CYENSYAHEY

-643 ITDDGTIN
+643 ITDEGTID
-651 SRDVTALQLKIVRT
+651 SRDVTALQMIL
-665 DYNNTPQIEI
+665 
-675 ITTTNFPTRALC
+675 TN
-687 ADGDYLYCSG
+687 
-697 NLKQAISKIDISEEA
+697 K
-712 KPVLIKTVG
+712 
-721 GHEGF
+721 
-726 YARGMS
+726 
-732 KGNGYLYVPYRDNA
+732 
-746 SGPKTSQKNDVGGYL
+746 
-761 DIIRLSDFSLANTIT
+761 
-776 YSRKELTVKGHTLYF
+776 
-791 GKSHYTATYNNSLL
+791 
-805 CVTQQIGGWSL
+805 
-816 YDISSTPENPKLL
+816 
-829 YEYDCRERAYDSDG
+829 
-843 TGFEEY
+843 
-849 QQPTFFS
+849 
-856 DGEKVYLAI
+856 
-865 AGYDRDLIRIYDVT
+865 
-879 TPDSPTLVY
+879 
-888 SCNIRNLWNG
+888 
-898 DLKSKS
+898 
-904 LHTMGIACSY
+904 
-914 PYIYCTIAPYSNK
+914 
-927 SNGETMEGVAVVD
+927 
-940 VSNINEVSVSLFKIP
+940 
-955 NIYRHQY
+955 
-962 NKGETSPANITIS
+962 
-975 GNYLFMDN
+975 
-983 YDKGVSM
+983 
-990 WNISDPKYPVYIKN
+990 
-1004 IPVNSKVCS
+1004 
-1013 VLADNNKLF
+1013 
-1022 IGLYNN
+1022 

>member
-1 MKKSLK
+1 MKKSIK
-7 VMSVFMSAM
+7 AMSVFMSAM

-213 NVSQIGAGAFVYCS
+213 NVSQIGAGAFVYCA

-291 IGDFTDS
+291 IGDYSDKS
-298 TLTFKDDTYAINDD
+298 LSFKNGTNAINDD
-312 FLSYNEYVKKINLPD
+312 FLTYNDTVESINIPE
-327 SLTSIGVSAFEGCS
+327 SVANIGASAFEGCS

-353 VQAMAFYDCSSL
+353 VQAMAFYGCSSL

-377 APSAFCNT
+377 APTAFVET

-395 VYHGTTACAYKGDFA
+395 VYYGKSACAYKGDFKA
-410 ATETVKD
+410 NETIKD
-417 GTTIIV
+417 GTV
-423 DGLFYGDEVLT
+423 VVADGLFYGDEELT
-434 SINLPDSVEYIGNMA
+434 SIDIADSVENIGSMA
-449 FEDCI
+449 FEECI
-454 NLKKISLPK
+454 NLREVKLPK
-463 SLYTLCDETF
+463 SLYTICEETF
-473 LGCESLESVEL
+473 YGCESLESITL
-484 SEVVN
+484 PDVVN
-489 IGVSAFAH
+489 IGESAFAH
-497 CTSLK
+497 CINLK
-502 SIVIPESVEFGID
+502 NIVIPESVEFGID

-524 LQKVTVNGNIQQIG
+524 LEKVTINGDVQLIG
-538 SAVFMNCENLKSI
+538 TAAFLNCENLNSV
-551 NIPKSVESIGNDVFE
+551 NIPKSVGYIGADAFE
-566 FCNNVTIK
+566 FCEKLTIK
-574 CYENSYAYEY
+574 CYENSYAQYYVEE
-584 AKTNGINYSLIF
+584 NGIKYLLI
-596 DEREFGDINND
+596 DEERLVGDINND
-607 GKVDVNDVTHLQRYI
+607 GKVDVNDVTELQKHL
-622 AGFTDESGAP
+622 AGYTKADDTP
-632 IIPDSDLGYAD
+632 IITDSDLKIAD
-643 ITDDGTIN
+643 ITNDGIID
-651 SRDVTALQLKIVRT
+651 SRDVTALQ
-665 DYNNTPQIEI
+665 
-675 ITTTNFPTRALC
+675 
-687 ADGDYLYCSG
+687 
-697 NLKQAISKIDISEEA
+697 
-712 KPVLIKTVG
+712 
-721 GHEGF
+721 
-726 YARGMS
+726 
-732 KGNGYLYVPYRDNA
+732 
-746 SGPKTSQKNDVGGYL
+746 
-761 DIIRLSDFSLANTIT
+761 
-776 YSRKELTVKGHTLYF
+776 
-791 GKSHYTATYNNSLL
+791 
-805 CVTQQIGGWSL
+805 
-816 YDISSTPENPKLL
+816 
-829 YEYDCRERAYDSDG
+829 
-843 TGFEEY
+843 
-849 QQPTFFS
+849 
-856 DGEKVYLAI
+856 
-865 AGYDRDLIRIYDVT
+865 
-879 TPDSPTLVY
+879 
-888 SCNIRNLWNG
+888 
-898 DLKSKS
+898 
-904 LHTMGIACSY
+904 
-914 PYIYCTIAPYSNK
+914 
-927 SNGETMEGVAVVD
+927 
-940 VSNINEVSVSLFKIP
+940 VSLS
-955 NIYRHQY
+955 
-962 NKGETSPANITIS
+962 E
-975 GNYLFMDN
+975 
-983 YDKGVSM
+983 
-990 WNISDPKYPVYIKN
+990 
-1004 IPVNSKVCS
+1004 
-1013 VLADNNKLF
+1013 
-1022 IGLYNN
+1022 

>member
-7 VMSVFMSAM
+7 IMSVFMSAM

-213 NVSQIGAGAFVYCS
+213 NVSQIGAGAFVYCA

-291 IGDFTDS
+291 IGDYSDKS
-298 TLTFKDDTYAINDD
+298 LSFKNGTNAINDD
-312 FLSYNEYVKKINLPD
+312 FLTYNDTVESINIPE
-327 SLTSIGVSAFEGCS
+327 SVANIGVSAFEGCS

-353 VQAMAFYDCSSL
+353 VQAMAFYGCSSL

-377 APSAFCNT
+377 APSAFVET

-395 VYHGTTACAYKGDFA
+395 VYHGKSACAYKGDFA

-434 SINLPDSVEYIGNMA
+434 SINLPDSVEYIGDMA

-463 SLYTLCDETF
+463 SLYTVCDETF

-566 FCNNVTIK
+566 FCDNVTIK
-574 CYENSYAYEY
+574 CYENSYAHEY

-643 ITDDGTIN
+643 ITDEGTID
-651 SRDVTALQLKIVRT
+651 SRDVTALQMIL
-665 DYNNTPQIEI
+665 
-675 ITTTNFPTRALC
+675 TN
-687 ADGDYLYCSG
+687 
-697 NLKQAISKIDISEEA
+697 K
-712 KPVLIKTVG
+712 
-721 GHEGF
+721 
-726 YARGMS
+726 
-732 KGNGYLYVPYRDNA
+732 
-746 SGPKTSQKNDVGGYL
+746 
-761 DIIRLSDFSLANTIT
+761 
-776 YSRKELTVKGHTLYF
+776 
-791 GKSHYTATYNNSLL
+791 
-805 CVTQQIGGWSL
+805 
-816 YDISSTPENPKLL
+816 
-829 YEYDCRERAYDSDG
+829 
-843 TGFEEY
+843 
-849 QQPTFFS
+849 
-856 DGEKVYLAI
+856 
-865 AGYDRDLIRIYDVT
+865 
-879 TPDSPTLVY
+879 
-888 SCNIRNLWNG
+888 
-898 DLKSKS
+898 
-904 LHTMGIACSY
+904 
-914 PYIYCTIAPYSNK
+914 
-927 SNGETMEGVAVVD
+927 
-940 VSNINEVSVSLFKIP
+940 
-955 NIYRHQY
+955 
-962 NKGETSPANITIS
+962 
-975 GNYLFMDN
+975 
-983 YDKGVSM
+983 
-990 WNISDPKYPVYIKN
+990 
-1004 IPVNSKVCS
+1004 
-1013 VLADNNKLF
+1013 
-1022 IGLYNN
+1022 

>member
-1 MKKSLK
+1 MKKSIK
-7 VMSVFMSAM
+7 AMSVFMSAM

-199 AFYECDSLY
+199 AFYECDSLC

-213 NVSQIGAGAFVYCS
+213 NVSQIGEGAFVYCA

-242 NAFSVCQSLINI
+242 NAFFVCQSLINI

-264 QTAFEY
+264 PTAFEY

-291 IGDFTDS
+291 IGDYSDKS
-298 TLTFKDDTYAINDD
+298 LSFKNGTNAINDD
-312 FLSYNEYVKKINLPD
+312 FLTYNDTVESINIPE
-327 SLTSIGVSAFEGCS
+327 SVANIGVSAFEGCS

-353 VQAMAFYDCSSL
+353 VQAMAFYGCSSL

-377 APSAFCNT
+377 APSAFVET

-395 VYHGTTACAYKGDFA
+395 VYHGTATCAYKGDFV

-434 SINLPDSVEYIGNMA
+434 SINLPDSVEYIGDMA

-473 LGCESLESVEL
+473 LGCESLESVEF

-502 SIVIPESVEFGID
+502 SIVIPESVNQSIG

-524 LQKVTVNGNIQQIG
+524 LEKVTINGDVQLIG
-538 SAVFMNCENLKSI
+538 AAAFLNCENLKSV
-551 NIPKSVESIGNDVFE
+551 NIPKSVGYIGADAFE
-566 FCNNVTIK
+566 FCEKLTIK
-574 CYENSYAYEY
+574 CYENSYAQYY
-584 AKTNGINYSLIF
+584 AEENGIKYLLI
-596 DEREFGDINND
+596 DEERLVGDINND
-607 GKVDVNDVTHLQRYI
+607 GKIDVNDVTELQKHL
-622 AGFTDESGAP
+622 AGYTKADDTP
-632 IIPDSDLGYAD
+632 IITDSDLNIAD
-643 ITDDGTIN
+643 ITNDGIID
-651 SRDVTALQLKIVRT
+651 SRDVTALQ
-665 DYNNTPQIEI
+665 
-675 ITTTNFPTRALC
+675 
-687 ADGDYLYCSG
+687 
-697 NLKQAISKIDISEEA
+697 
-712 KPVLIKTVG
+712 
-721 GHEGF
+721 
-726 YARGMS
+726 
-732 KGNGYLYVPYRDNA
+732 
-746 SGPKTSQKNDVGGYL
+746 
-761 DIIRLSDFSLANTIT
+761 
-776 YSRKELTVKGHTLYF
+776 
-791 GKSHYTATYNNSLL
+791 
-805 CVTQQIGGWSL
+805 
-816 YDISSTPENPKLL
+816 
-829 YEYDCRERAYDSDG
+829 
-843 TGFEEY
+843 
-849 QQPTFFS
+849 
-856 DGEKVYLAI
+856 
-865 AGYDRDLIRIYDVT
+865 
-879 TPDSPTLVY
+879 
-888 SCNIRNLWNG
+888 
-898 DLKSKS
+898 
-904 LHTMGIACSY
+904 
-914 PYIYCTIAPYSNK
+914 
-927 SNGETMEGVAVVD
+927 
-940 VSNINEVSVSLFKIP
+940 VSLS
-955 NIYRHQY
+955 
-962 NKGETSPANITIS
+962 E
-975 GNYLFMDN
+975 
-983 YDKGVSM
+983 
-990 WNISDPKYPVYIKN
+990 
-1004 IPVNSKVCS
+1004 
-1013 VLADNNKLF
+1013 
-1022 IGLYNN
+1022 

>member
-1 MKKSLK
+1 MKKSIK
-7 VMSVFMSAM
+7 AMSVFMSAM

-199 AFYECDSLY
+199 AFYECDSLC

-213 NVSQIGAGAFVYCS
+213 NVSQIGEGAFVYCA

-242 NAFSVCQSLINI
+242 NAFFVCQSLINI

-298 TLTFKDDTYAINDD
+298 TLTFKDNTYAINDD
-312 FLSYNEYVKKINLPD
+312 FLTYNDTVESINIPE
-327 SLTSIGVSAFEGCS
+327 SVANIGVSAFEGCS
-341 ALKTVTI
+341 ALKKVTI

-353 VQAMAFYDCSSL
+353 VQAMAFYGCSSL

-370 NETAVWT
+370 NETAVRT
-377 APSAFCNT
+377 APTAFAET

-395 VYHGTTACAYKGDFA
+395 VYYGKSACAYKGDFKA
-410 ATETVKD
+410 NETIKD
-417 GTTIIV
+417 GTV
-423 DGLFYGDEVLT
+423 VVADGLFYGDEELT
-434 SINLPDSVEYIGNMA
+434 SIDIADSVEYIGSMA

-463 SLYTLCDETF
+463 SLYTVCDETF

-489 IGVSAFAH
+489 IGASAFAH

-538 SAVFMNCENLKSI
+538 SAVFMNCENLKSV
-551 NIPKSVESIGNDVFE
+551 NIPKSVGYIGADAFE
-566 FCNNVTIK
+566 FCEKLTIK
-574 CYENSYAYEY
+574 CYENSYAQYY
-584 AKTNGINYSLIF
+584 AEENGIKYLLI
-596 DEREFGDINND
+596 DEERLVGDINND
-607 GKVDVNDVTHLQRYI
+607 GKIDVNDVTELQKHL
-622 AGFTDESGAP
+622 AGYTKADDTP
-632 IIPDSDLGYAD
+632 IITDSDLNIAD
-643 ITDDGTIN
+643 ITNDGIID
-651 SRDVTALQLKIVRT
+651 SRDVTALQ
-665 DYNNTPQIEI
+665 
-675 ITTTNFPTRALC
+675 
-687 ADGDYLYCSG
+687 
-697 NLKQAISKIDISEEA
+697 
-712 KPVLIKTVG
+712 
-721 GHEGF
+721 
-726 YARGMS
+726 
-732 KGNGYLYVPYRDNA
+732 
-746 SGPKTSQKNDVGGYL
+746 
-761 DIIRLSDFSLANTIT
+761 
-776 YSRKELTVKGHTLYF
+776 
-791 GKSHYTATYNNSLL
+791 
-805 CVTQQIGGWSL
+805 
-816 YDISSTPENPKLL
+816 
-829 YEYDCRERAYDSDG
+829 
-843 TGFEEY
+843 
-849 QQPTFFS
+849 
-856 DGEKVYLAI
+856 
-865 AGYDRDLIRIYDVT
+865 
-879 TPDSPTLVY
+879 
-888 SCNIRNLWNG
+888 
-898 DLKSKS
+898 
-904 LHTMGIACSY
+904 
-914 PYIYCTIAPYSNK
+914 
-927 SNGETMEGVAVVD
+927 
-940 VSNINEVSVSLFKIP
+940 VSLS
-955 NIYRHQY
+955 
-962 NKGETSPANITIS
+962 E
-975 GNYLFMDN
+975 
-983 YDKGVSM
+983 
-990 WNISDPKYPVYIKN
+990 
-1004 IPVNSKVCS
+1004 
-1013 VLADNNKLF
+1013 
-1022 IGLYNN
+1022 

>member
-7 VMSVFMSAM
+7 IMSVFMSAM

-199 AFYECDSLY
+199 AFYECDSLC

-213 NVSQIGAGAFVYCS
+213 NVSQIGEGAFVYCA

-242 NAFSVCQSLINI
+242 NAFFVCQSLINI

-298 TLTFKDDTYAINDD
+298 TLTFKDNTYAINDD
-312 FLSYNEYVKKINLPD
+312 FLSCNEYVKKINLPD
-327 SLTSIGVSAFEGCS
+327 SLTSIGASAFEGCS

-353 VQAMAFYDCSSL
+353 VQAMAFYGCSSL

-377 APSAFCNT
+377 APTAFEET

-395 VYHGTTACAYKGDFA
+395 VYYGKSACAYKGDFA
-410 ATETVKD
+410 AAETVKD

-434 SINLPDSVEYIGNMA
+434 SINLPDSVEYIGDMA

-566 FCNNVTIK
+566 FCDNVTIK
-574 CYENSYAYEY
+574 CYENSYAHEY

-643 ITDDGTIN
+643 ITDEGTID
-651 SRDVTALQLKIVRT
+651 SRDVTALQMIL
-665 DYNNTPQIEI
+665 
-675 ITTTNFPTRALC
+675 TN
-687 ADGDYLYCSG
+687 
-697 NLKQAISKIDISEEA
+697 K
-712 KPVLIKTVG
+712 
-721 GHEGF
+721 
-726 YARGMS
+726 
-732 KGNGYLYVPYRDNA
+732 
-746 SGPKTSQKNDVGGYL
+746 
-761 DIIRLSDFSLANTIT
+761 
-776 YSRKELTVKGHTLYF
+776 
-791 GKSHYTATYNNSLL
+791 
-805 CVTQQIGGWSL
+805 
-816 YDISSTPENPKLL
+816 
-829 YEYDCRERAYDSDG
+829 
-843 TGFEEY
+843 
-849 QQPTFFS
+849 
-856 DGEKVYLAI
+856 
-865 AGYDRDLIRIYDVT
+865 
-879 TPDSPTLVY
+879 
-888 SCNIRNLWNG
+888 
-898 DLKSKS
+898 
-904 LHTMGIACSY
+904 
-914 PYIYCTIAPYSNK
+914 
-927 SNGETMEGVAVVD
+927 
-940 VSNINEVSVSLFKIP
+940 
-955 NIYRHQY
+955 
-962 NKGETSPANITIS
+962 
-975 GNYLFMDN
+975 
-983 YDKGVSM
+983 
-990 WNISDPKYPVYIKN
+990 
-1004 IPVNSKVCS
+1004 
-1013 VLADNNKLF
+1013 
-1022 IGLYNN
+1022 

>member
-1 MKKSLK
+1 MKKSIK
-7 VMSVFMSAM
+7 AMSVFMSAM

-213 NVSQIGAGAFVYCS
+213 NVSQIGAGAFVYCA

-291 IGDFTDS
+291 IGDYSDKS
-298 TLTFKDDTYAINDD
+298 LSFKNGTNAINDD
-312 FLSYNEYVKKINLPD
+312 FLTYNDTVESINIPE
-327 SLTSIGVSAFEGCS
+327 SVANIGVSAFEGCS

-353 VQAMAFYDCSSL
+353 VQAMAFYGCSSL

-370 NETAVWT
+370 NETAVRT
-377 APSAFCNT
+377 APTAFVET

-395 VYHGTTACAYKGDFA
+395 VYYGKSACAYKGDFKA
-410 ATETVKD
+410 NETIKD
-417 GTTIIV
+417 GTV
-423 DGLFYGDEVLT
+423 VVADGLFYGDEELT
-434 SINLPDSVEYIGNMA
+434 SIDIADSVEYIGSMA
-449 FEDCI
+449 FEECI
-454 NLKKISLPK
+454 NLREVKLPK
-463 SLYTLCDETF
+463 SLYTICEETF
-473 LGCESLESVEL
+473 YGCESLESITL
-484 SEVVN
+484 PDVVN
-489 IGVSAFAH
+489 IGESAFAH
-497 CTSLK
+497 CINLK
-502 SIVIPESVEFGID
+502 NIVIPESVEFGID

-524 LQKVTVNGNIQQIG
+524 LEKVTINGDVQLIG
-538 SAVFMNCENLKSI
+538 TAAFLNCENLNSV
-551 NIPKSVESIGNDVFE
+551 NIPKSVGYIGADAFE
-566 FCNNVTIK
+566 FCEKLTIK
-574 CYENSYAYEY
+574 CYENSYAQYYVEE
-584 AKTNGINYSLIF
+584 NGIKYLLI
-596 DEREFGDINND
+596 DEERLVGDINND
-607 GKVDVNDVTHLQRYI
+607 GKVDVNDVTELQKHL
-622 AGFTDESGAP
+622 AGYTKADDTP
-632 IIPDSDLGYAD
+632 IITDSDLKIAD
-643 ITDDGTIN
+643 ITNDGIID
-651 SRDVTALQLKIVRT
+651 SRDVTALQ
-665 DYNNTPQIEI
+665 
-675 ITTTNFPTRALC
+675 
-687 ADGDYLYCSG
+687 
-697 NLKQAISKIDISEEA
+697 
-712 KPVLIKTVG
+712 
-721 GHEGF
+721 
-726 YARGMS
+726 
-732 KGNGYLYVPYRDNA
+732 
-746 SGPKTSQKNDVGGYL
+746 
-761 DIIRLSDFSLANTIT
+761 
-776 YSRKELTVKGHTLYF
+776 
-791 GKSHYTATYNNSLL
+791 
-805 CVTQQIGGWSL
+805 
-816 YDISSTPENPKLL
+816 
-829 YEYDCRERAYDSDG
+829 
-843 TGFEEY
+843 
-849 QQPTFFS
+849 
-856 DGEKVYLAI
+856 
-865 AGYDRDLIRIYDVT
+865 
-879 TPDSPTLVY
+879 
-888 SCNIRNLWNG
+888 
-898 DLKSKS
+898 
-904 LHTMGIACSY
+904 
-914 PYIYCTIAPYSNK
+914 
-927 SNGETMEGVAVVD
+927 
-940 VSNINEVSVSLFKIP
+940 VSLS
-955 NIYRHQY
+955 
-962 NKGETSPANITIS
+962 E
-975 GNYLFMDN
+975 
-983 YDKGVSM
+983 
-990 WNISDPKYPVYIKN
+990 
-1004 IPVNSKVCS
+1004 
-1013 VLADNNKLF
+1013 
-1022 IGLYNN
+1022 

>member
-1 MKKSLK
+1 
-7 VMSVFMSAM
+7 MSAM

-213 NVSQIGAGAFVYCS
+213 NVSQIGAGAFVYCA

-291 IGDFTDS
+291 IGDYSDKS
-298 TLTFKDDTYAINDD
+298 LSFKNGTNAINDD
-312 FLSYNEYVKKINLPD
+312 FLTYNDTVESINIPE
-327 SLTSIGVSAFEGCS
+327 SVANIGVSAFEGCS

-353 VQAMAFYDCSSL
+353 VQAMAFYGCSSL

-377 APSAFCNT
+377 APSAFVET

-395 VYHGTTACAYKGDFA
+395 VYHGTAACAYKGDFA

-566 FCNNVTIK
+566 FCDNVTIK
-574 CYENSYAYEY
+574 CYENAYAHEY

-643 ITDDGTIN
+643 ITDEGTID
-651 SRDVTALQLKIVRT
+651 SRDVTALQMIL
-665 DYNNTPQIEI
+665 
-675 ITTTNFPTRALC
+675 TN
-687 ADGDYLYCSG
+687 
-697 NLKQAISKIDISEEA
+697 K
-712 KPVLIKTVG
+712 
-721 GHEGF
+721 
-726 YARGMS
+726 
-732 KGNGYLYVPYRDNA
+732 
-746 SGPKTSQKNDVGGYL
+746 
-761 DIIRLSDFSLANTIT
+761 
-776 YSRKELTVKGHTLYF
+776 
-791 GKSHYTATYNNSLL
+791 
-805 CVTQQIGGWSL
+805 
-816 YDISSTPENPKLL
+816 
-829 YEYDCRERAYDSDG
+829 
-843 TGFEEY
+843 
-849 QQPTFFS
+849 
-856 DGEKVYLAI
+856 
-865 AGYDRDLIRIYDVT
+865 
-879 TPDSPTLVY
+879 
-888 SCNIRNLWNG
+888 
-898 DLKSKS
+898 
-904 LHTMGIACSY
+904 
-914 PYIYCTIAPYSNK
+914 
-927 SNGETMEGVAVVD
+927 
-940 VSNINEVSVSLFKIP
+940 
-955 NIYRHQY
+955 
-962 NKGETSPANITIS
+962 
-975 GNYLFMDN
+975 
-983 YDKGVSM
+983 
-990 WNISDPKYPVYIKN
+990 
-1004 IPVNSKVCS
+1004 
-1013 VLADNNKLF
+1013 
-1022 IGLYNN
+1022 

>member
-1 MKKSLK
+1 MKKSIK
-7 VMSVFMSAM
+7 AMSVFMSAV

-199 AFYECDSLY
+199 AFCECDSLY

-242 NAFSVCQSLINI
+242 NAFFVCQSLINI

-270 TLWEQSAP
+270 TLWKQSAP

-327 SLTSIGVSAFEGCS
+327 SLTSIGVSAFESCS
-341 ALKTVTI
+341 NLKEITI
-348 PDSCG
+348 PNRCS
-353 VQAMAFYDCSSL
+353 VQAMAFYGCSSL

-377 APSAFCNT
+377 APSAFVET

-395 VYHGTTACAYKGDFA
+395 VYYGKSACAYKGDFKA
-410 ATETVKD
+410 NETIKD
-417 GTTIIV
+417 G
-423 DGLFYGDEVLT
+423 EELT
-434 SINLPDSVEYIGNMA
+434 SIDIADSVEYIGSMA
-449 FEDCI
+449 FEECI
-454 NLKKISLPK
+454 NLREVKLPK
-463 SLYTLCDETF
+463 SLYTICEETF
-473 LGCESLESVEL
+473 YGCESLESITL
-484 SEVVN
+484 PDVVN
-489 IGVSAFAH
+489 IGESAFAH
-497 CTSLK
+497 CISLK
-502 SIVIPESVEFGID
+502 NIVIPESVEFGID

-566 FCNNVTIK
+566 FCDNVTIK
-574 CYENSYAYEY
+574 CYENSYAHEY

-632 IIPDSDLGYAD
+632 IIPDNDLGYAD
-643 ITDDGTIN
+643 ITDEGTID
-651 SRDVTALQLKIVRT
+651 SRDVTALQMIL
-665 DYNNTPQIEI
+665 
-675 ITTTNFPTRALC
+675 TN
-687 ADGDYLYCSG
+687 
-697 NLKQAISKIDISEEA
+697 K
-712 KPVLIKTVG
+712 
-721 GHEGF
+721 
-726 YARGMS
+726 
-732 KGNGYLYVPYRDNA
+732 
-746 SGPKTSQKNDVGGYL
+746 
-761 DIIRLSDFSLANTIT
+761 
-776 YSRKELTVKGHTLYF
+776 
-791 GKSHYTATYNNSLL
+791 
-805 CVTQQIGGWSL
+805 
-816 YDISSTPENPKLL
+816 
-829 YEYDCRERAYDSDG
+829 
-843 TGFEEY
+843 
-849 QQPTFFS
+849 
-856 DGEKVYLAI
+856 
-865 AGYDRDLIRIYDVT
+865 
-879 TPDSPTLVY
+879 
-888 SCNIRNLWNG
+888 
-898 DLKSKS
+898 
-904 LHTMGIACSY
+904 
-914 PYIYCTIAPYSNK
+914 
-927 SNGETMEGVAVVD
+927 
-940 VSNINEVSVSLFKIP
+940 
-955 NIYRHQY
+955 
-962 NKGETSPANITIS
+962 
-975 GNYLFMDN
+975 
-983 YDKGVSM
+983 
-990 WNISDPKYPVYIKN
+990 
-1004 IPVNSKVCS
+1004 
-1013 VLADNNKLF
+1013 
-1022 IGLYNN
+1022 

>member
-1 MKKSLK
+1 MKKSIK
-7 VMSVFMSAM
+7 AMSVFMSAM

-194 TIGDC
+194 TIGDS

-213 NVSQIGAGAFVYCS
+213 NVSQIGAG
-227 NLDDIDLTNCSLIGE
+227 
-242 NAFSVCQSLINI
+242 
-254 KFPDSIYSIP
+254 
-264 QTAFEY
+264 
-270 TLWEQSAP
+270 
-278 DGVLYAGDFAYKI
+278 DFAYKI

-298 TLTFKDDTYAINDD
+298 TLTFKDSTYAINDD

-327 SLTSIGVSAFEGCS
+327 SLTSIGVSAFESCS
-341 ALKTVTI
+341 NLKEITI
-348 PDSCG
+348 PNRCS

-365 TDINY
+365 ANINY
-370 NETAVWT
+370 NGSMVWT

-566 FCNNVTIK
+566 FCDNVTIK
-574 CYENSYAYEY
+574 CYENSYAHEY

-643 ITDDGTIN
+643 ITDDGTID
-651 SRDVTALQLKIVRT
+651 SRDVTALQMIL
-665 DYNNTPQIEI
+665 
-675 ITTTNFPTRALC
+675 TN
-687 ADGDYLYCSG
+687 
-697 NLKQAISKIDISEEA
+697 K
-712 KPVLIKTVG
+712 
-721 GHEGF
+721 
-726 YARGMS
+726 
-732 KGNGYLYVPYRDNA
+732 
-746 SGPKTSQKNDVGGYL
+746 
-761 DIIRLSDFSLANTIT
+761 
-776 YSRKELTVKGHTLYF
+776 
-791 GKSHYTATYNNSLL
+791 
-805 CVTQQIGGWSL
+805 
-816 YDISSTPENPKLL
+816 
-829 YEYDCRERAYDSDG
+829 
-843 TGFEEY
+843 
-849 QQPTFFS
+849 
-856 DGEKVYLAI
+856 
-865 AGYDRDLIRIYDVT
+865 
-879 TPDSPTLVY
+879 
-888 SCNIRNLWNG
+888 
-898 DLKSKS
+898 
-904 LHTMGIACSY
+904 
-914 PYIYCTIAPYSNK
+914 
-927 SNGETMEGVAVVD
+927 
-940 VSNINEVSVSLFKIP
+940 
-955 NIYRHQY
+955 
-962 NKGETSPANITIS
+962 
-975 GNYLFMDN
+975 
-983 YDKGVSM
+983 
-990 WNISDPKYPVYIKN
+990 
-1004 IPVNSKVCS
+1004 
-1013 VLADNNKLF
+1013 
-1022 IGLYNN
+1022 

>member
-1 MKKSLK
+1 MKKSIK
-7 VMSVFMSAM
+7 AMSVFMSAM

-127 GPSAFYGCSKLTT
+127 GPSAFY
-140 VNIPAKLEEIDDYTF
+140 
-155 SGCTQLTDI
+155 
-164 KLSESVTYVGESAFE
+164 

-353 VQAMAFYDCSSL
+353 VQAMAFYGCSSL

-370 NETAVWT
+370 NETAVRT
-377 APSAFCNT
+377 APTAFVET

-395 VYHGTTACAYKGDFA
+395 VYYGKSACAYKGDFKA
-410 ATETVKD
+410 NETIKD
-417 GTTIIV
+417 GTV
-423 DGLFYGDEVLT
+423 VVADGLFYGDEELT
-434 SINLPDSVEYIGNMA
+434 SIDIADSVEYIGSMA
-449 FEDCI
+449 FEECI
-454 NLKKISLPK
+454 NLREVKLPK
-463 SLYTLCDETF
+463 SLYTICEETF
-473 LGCESLESVEL
+473 YGCESLESITL
-484 SEVVN
+484 PDVVN
-489 IGVSAFAH
+489 IGESAFAH
-497 CTSLK
+497 CISLK
-502 SIVIPESVEFGID
+502 NIVIPESVEFGID

-566 FCNNVTIK
+566 FCDNVTIK
-574 CYENSYAYEY
+574 CYENSYAHEY

-643 ITDDGTIN
+643 ITDEGTID
-651 SRDVTALQLKIVRT
+651 SRDVTALQMIL
-665 DYNNTPQIEI
+665 
-675 ITTTNFPTRALC
+675 TN
-687 ADGDYLYCSG
+687 
-697 NLKQAISKIDISEEA
+697 K
-712 KPVLIKTVG
+712 
-721 GHEGF
+721 
-726 YARGMS
+726 
-732 KGNGYLYVPYRDNA
+732 
-746 SGPKTSQKNDVGGYL
+746 
-761 DIIRLSDFSLANTIT
+761 
-776 YSRKELTVKGHTLYF
+776 
-791 GKSHYTATYNNSLL
+791 
-805 CVTQQIGGWSL
+805 
-816 YDISSTPENPKLL
+816 
-829 YEYDCRERAYDSDG
+829 
-843 TGFEEY
+843 
-849 QQPTFFS
+849 
-856 DGEKVYLAI
+856 
-865 AGYDRDLIRIYDVT
+865 
-879 TPDSPTLVY
+879 
-888 SCNIRNLWNG
+888 
-898 DLKSKS
+898 
-904 LHTMGIACSY
+904 
-914 PYIYCTIAPYSNK
+914 
-927 SNGETMEGVAVVD
+927 
-940 VSNINEVSVSLFKIP
+940 
-955 NIYRHQY
+955 
-962 NKGETSPANITIS
+962 
-975 GNYLFMDN
+975 
-983 YDKGVSM
+983 
-990 WNISDPKYPVYIKN
+990 
-1004 IPVNSKVCS
+1004 
-1013 VLADNNKLF
+1013 
-1022 IGLYNN
+1022 

>member
-7 VMSVFMSAM
+7 IISVFMSAM

-65 ALVIPQTI
+65 TLVIPQTI

-194 TIGDC
+194 TIGDS

-242 NAFSVCQSLINI
+242 NAFFVCQSLINI

-291 IGDFTDS
+291 IGDYSDKS
-298 TLTFKDDTYAINDD
+298 LSFKNGTNAINDD
-312 FLSYNEYVKKINLPD
+312 FLTYNDTVESINIPE
-327 SLTSIGVSAFEGCS
+327 SVANIGVSAFEGCS

-353 VQAMAFYDCSSL
+353 VQAMAFYGCSSL

-370 NETAVWT
+370 NETAVRT
-377 APSAFCNT
+377 APTAFAET

-395 VYHGTTACAYKGDFA
+395 VYHGKSACAYKGDFKA
-410 ATETVKD
+410 NETIKD
-417 GTTIIV
+417 GTV
-423 DGLFYGDEVLT
+423 VVADGLFYGDEELT
-434 SINLPDSVEYIGNMA
+434 SIDIADSVEYIGSMA
-449 FEDCI
+449 FEECI
-454 NLKKISLPK
+454 NLREVKLPK
-463 SLYTLCDETF
+463 SLYTICEETF
-473 LGCESLESVEL
+473 YGCESLESITL
-484 SEVVN
+484 PDVVN
-489 IGVSAFAH
+489 IGESAFAH
-497 CTSLK
+497 CISLK
-502 SIVIPESVEFGID
+502 NIVIPESVEFGID

-566 FCNNVTIK
+566 FCDNVTIK
-574 CYENSYAYEY
+574 CYENSYAHEY

-643 ITDDGTIN
+643 ITDEGTID
-651 SRDVTALQLKIVRT
+651 SRDVTALQMIL
-665 DYNNTPQIEI
+665 
-675 ITTTNFPTRALC
+675 TN
-687 ADGDYLYCSG
+687 
-697 NLKQAISKIDISEEA
+697 K
-712 KPVLIKTVG
+712 
-721 GHEGF
+721 
-726 YARGMS
+726 
-732 KGNGYLYVPYRDNA
+732 
-746 SGPKTSQKNDVGGYL
+746 
-761 DIIRLSDFSLANTIT
+761 
-776 YSRKELTVKGHTLYF
+776 
-791 GKSHYTATYNNSLL
+791 
-805 CVTQQIGGWSL
+805 
-816 YDISSTPENPKLL
+816 
-829 YEYDCRERAYDSDG
+829 
-843 TGFEEY
+843 
-849 QQPTFFS
+849 
-856 DGEKVYLAI
+856 
-865 AGYDRDLIRIYDVT
+865 
-879 TPDSPTLVY
+879 
-888 SCNIRNLWNG
+888 
-898 DLKSKS
+898 
-904 LHTMGIACSY
+904 
-914 PYIYCTIAPYSNK
+914 
-927 SNGETMEGVAVVD
+927 
-940 VSNINEVSVSLFKIP
+940 
-955 NIYRHQY
+955 
-962 NKGETSPANITIS
+962 
-975 GNYLFMDN
+975 
-983 YDKGVSM
+983 
-990 WNISDPKYPVYIKN
+990 
-1004 IPVNSKVCS
+1004 
-1013 VLADNNKLF
+1013 
-1022 IGLYNN
+1022 

>member
-1 MKKSLK
+1 MKKSIK
-7 VMSVFMSAM
+7 AMSVFMSAM

-164 KLSESVTYVGESAFE
+164 KLSESVTYVGESAFY
-179 GCSNLNSVTLSENTE
+179 GCLNLNSVTLSENIE

-242 NAFSVCQSLINI
+242 NAFFVCQSLINI

-353 VQAMAFYDCSSL
+353 VQAMAFYGCSSL

-370 NETAVWT
+370 NETAVRT
-377 APSAFCNT
+377 APTAFVET
-385 AWYNSQPDGI
+385 AWYNSQSDGI
-395 VYHGTTACAYKGDFA
+395 VYHGTAACAYKGDFA
-410 ATETVKD
+410 ATETIKD

-423 DGLFYGDEVLT
+423 EGLFYGDEVLT
-434 SINLPDSVEYIGNMA
+434 SIHLPDSVEYIGDMA

-463 SLYTLCDETF
+463 SLYTVCDETF

-524 LQKVTVNGNIQQIG
+524 LQEVTVNGNIQQIG

-566 FCNNVTIK
+566 FCDNVTIK
-574 CYENSYAYEY
+574 CYENSYAHEY

-632 IIPDSDLGYAD
+632 IISDSDLGYAD
-643 ITDDGTIN
+643 ITDDGTID
-651 SRDVTALQLKIVRT
+651 SRDVTALQMIL
-665 DYNNTPQIEI
+665 
-675 ITTTNFPTRALC
+675 TN
-687 ADGDYLYCSG
+687 
-697 NLKQAISKIDISEEA
+697 K
-712 KPVLIKTVG
+712 
-721 GHEGF
+721 
-726 YARGMS
+726 
-732 KGNGYLYVPYRDNA
+732 
-746 SGPKTSQKNDVGGYL
+746 
-761 DIIRLSDFSLANTIT
+761 
-776 YSRKELTVKGHTLYF
+776 
-791 GKSHYTATYNNSLL
+791 
-805 CVTQQIGGWSL
+805 
-816 YDISSTPENPKLL
+816 
-829 YEYDCRERAYDSDG
+829 
-843 TGFEEY
+843 
-849 QQPTFFS
+849 
-856 DGEKVYLAI
+856 
-865 AGYDRDLIRIYDVT
+865 
-879 TPDSPTLVY
+879 
-888 SCNIRNLWNG
+888 
-898 DLKSKS
+898 
-904 LHTMGIACSY
+904 
-914 PYIYCTIAPYSNK
+914 
-927 SNGETMEGVAVVD
+927 
-940 VSNINEVSVSLFKIP
+940 
-955 NIYRHQY
+955 
-962 NKGETSPANITIS
+962 
-975 GNYLFMDN
+975 
-983 YDKGVSM
+983 
-990 WNISDPKYPVYIKN
+990 
-1004 IPVNSKVCS
+1004 
-1013 VLADNNKLF
+1013 
-1022 IGLYNN
+1022 

>member
-1 MKKSLK
+1 MKKSIK
-7 VMSVFMSAM
+7 AMSVFMSAM

-120 PDGVTKI
+120 PDGITKI

-213 NVSQIGAGAFVYCS
+213 NVSQIGAGAFVYCA

-242 NAFSVCQSLINI
+242 NAFSVCQNLINI

-291 IGDFTDS
+291 IGDYSDKS
-298 TLTFKDDTYAINDD
+298 LSFKSGTNAINDD
-312 FLSYNEYVKKINLPD
+312 FLTYNDTVESINIPE
-327 SLTSIGVSAFEGCS
+327 SVANIGVSAFEGCS

-353 VQAMAFYDCSSL
+353 VQAMAFYGCSSL

-377 APSAFCNT
+377 APSAFVET

-395 VYHGTTACAYKGDFA
+395 VYHGTTACAYKGDFKA
-410 ATETVKD
+410 NETVKD

-489 IGVSAFAH
+489 IGASAFAH

-538 SAVFMNCENLKSI
+538 SAVFMNCENLKSV
-551 NIPKSVESIGNDVFE
+551 NIPKSVGYIGADAFE
-566 FCNNVTIK
+566 FCEKLTIK
-574 CYENSYAYEY
+574 CYENSYAHEY

-643 ITDDGTIN
+643 ITDEGTID
-651 SRDVTALQLKIVRT
+651 SRDVTALQMIL
-665 DYNNTPQIEI
+665 
-675 ITTTNFPTRALC
+675 TN
-687 ADGDYLYCSG
+687 
-697 NLKQAISKIDISEEA
+697 K
-712 KPVLIKTVG
+712 
-721 GHEGF
+721 
-726 YARGMS
+726 
-732 KGNGYLYVPYRDNA
+732 
-746 SGPKTSQKNDVGGYL
+746 
-761 DIIRLSDFSLANTIT
+761 
-776 YSRKELTVKGHTLYF
+776 
-791 GKSHYTATYNNSLL
+791 
-805 CVTQQIGGWSL
+805 
-816 YDISSTPENPKLL
+816 
-829 YEYDCRERAYDSDG
+829 
-843 TGFEEY
+843 
-849 QQPTFFS
+849 
-856 DGEKVYLAI
+856 
-865 AGYDRDLIRIYDVT
+865 
-879 TPDSPTLVY
+879 
-888 SCNIRNLWNG
+888 
-898 DLKSKS
+898 
-904 LHTMGIACSY
+904 
-914 PYIYCTIAPYSNK
+914 
-927 SNGETMEGVAVVD
+927 
-940 VSNINEVSVSLFKIP
+940 
-955 NIYRHQY
+955 
-962 NKGETSPANITIS
+962 
-975 GNYLFMDN
+975 
-983 YDKGVSM
+983 
-990 WNISDPKYPVYIKN
+990 
-1004 IPVNSKVCS
+1004 
-1013 VLADNNKLF
+1013 
-1022 IGLYNN
+1022 

>member
-1 MKKSLK
+1 
-7 VMSVFMSAM
+7 MSAM

-213 NVSQIGAGAFVYCS
+213 NVSQIGAGAFVYCA

-242 NAFSVCQSLINI
+242 YAFSVCQSLINI

-291 IGDFTDS
+291 IGDYSDKS
-298 TLTFKDDTYAINDD
+298 LSFKNGTNAINDD
-312 FLSYNEYVKKINLPD
+312 FLTYNDTVESINIPE
-327 SLTSIGVSAFEGCS
+327 SVANIGVSAFEGCS

-353 VQAMAFYDCSSL
+353 VQAMAFYGCSSL

-377 APSAFCNT
+377 APSAFVET

-395 VYHGTTACAYKGDFA
+395 VYHGKSACAYKGDFA

-434 SINLPDSVEYIGNMA
+434 SINLPDSVEYIGDMA

-463 SLYTLCDETF
+463 SLYTVCDETF

-502 SIVIPESVEFGID
+502 SIVIPESVNQSIG

-524 LQKVTVNGNIQQIG
+524 LEKVTINGDVQLIG
-538 SAVFMNCENLKSI
+538 AAAFLNCENLKSI

-566 FCNNVTIK
+566 FCDNVTIK
-574 CYENSYAYEY
+574 CYENSYAHEY

-643 ITDDGTIN
+643 ITDDGTID
-651 SRDVTALQLKIVRT
+651 SRDVTALQMIL
-665 DYNNTPQIEI
+665 
-675 ITTTNFPTRALC
+675 TN
-687 ADGDYLYCSG
+687 
-697 NLKQAISKIDISEEA
+697 K
-712 KPVLIKTVG
+712 
-721 GHEGF
+721 
-726 YARGMS
+726 
-732 KGNGYLYVPYRDNA
+732 
-746 SGPKTSQKNDVGGYL
+746 
-761 DIIRLSDFSLANTIT
+761 
-776 YSRKELTVKGHTLYF
+776 
-791 GKSHYTATYNNSLL
+791 
-805 CVTQQIGGWSL
+805 
-816 YDISSTPENPKLL
+816 
-829 YEYDCRERAYDSDG
+829 
-843 TGFEEY
+843 
-849 QQPTFFS
+849 
-856 DGEKVYLAI
+856 
-865 AGYDRDLIRIYDVT
+865 
-879 TPDSPTLVY
+879 
-888 SCNIRNLWNG
+888 
-898 DLKSKS
+898 
-904 LHTMGIACSY
+904 
-914 PYIYCTIAPYSNK
+914 
-927 SNGETMEGVAVVD
+927 
-940 VSNINEVSVSLFKIP
+940 
-955 NIYRHQY
+955 
-962 NKGETSPANITIS
+962 
-975 GNYLFMDN
+975 
-983 YDKGVSM
+983 
-990 WNISDPKYPVYIKN
+990 
-1004 IPVNSKVCS
+1004 
-1013 VLADNNKLF
+1013 
-1022 IGLYNN
+1022 

>member
-1 MKKSLK
+1 
-7 VMSVFMSAM
+7 MSAM

-213 NVSQIGAGAFVYCS
+213 NVSQIGAGAFVYCA

-291 IGDFTDS
+291 IGDYSDKS
-298 TLTFKDDTYAINDD
+298 LSFKNGTNAINDD
-312 FLSYNEYVKKINLPD
+312 FLTYNDTVESINIPE
-327 SLTSIGVSAFEGCS
+327 SVANIGVSAFEGCS

-353 VQAMAFYDCSSL
+353 VQAMAFYGCSSL

-377 APSAFCNT
+377 APTAFVET

-395 VYHGTTACAYKGDFA
+395 VYYGKSACAYKGDFA

-434 SINLPDSVEYIGNMA
+434 SINLPDSVEYIGDMA

-489 IGVSAFAH
+489 IGASAFAH

-551 NIPKSVESIGNDVFE
+551 NIPKSVESIG
-566 FCNNVTIK
+566 
-574 CYENSYAYEY
+574 
-584 AKTNGINYSLIF
+584 INYSLIF

-643 ITDDGTIN
+643 ITDDGTI
-651 SRDVTALQLKIVRT
+651 
-665 DYNNTPQIEI
+665 Y
-675 ITTTNFPTRALC
+675 
-687 ADGDYLYCSG
+687 
-697 NLKQAISKIDISEEA
+697 
-712 KPVLIKTVG
+712 
-721 GHEGF
+721 
-726 YARGMS
+726 
-732 KGNGYLYVPYRDNA
+732 
-746 SGPKTSQKNDVGGYL
+746 
-761 DIIRLSDFSLANTIT
+761 
-776 YSRKELTVKGHTLYF
+776 
-791 GKSHYTATYNNSLL
+791 
-805 CVTQQIGGWSL
+805 
-816 YDISSTPENPKLL
+816 
-829 YEYDCRERAYDSDG
+829 
-843 TGFEEY
+843 
-849 QQPTFFS
+849 
-856 DGEKVYLAI
+856 
-865 AGYDRDLIRIYDVT
+865 
-879 TPDSPTLVY
+879 
-888 SCNIRNLWNG
+888 
-898 DLKSKS
+898 
-904 LHTMGIACSY
+904 
-914 PYIYCTIAPYSNK
+914 
-927 SNGETMEGVAVVD
+927 
-940 VSNINEVSVSLFKIP
+940 
-955 NIYRHQY
+955 
-962 NKGETSPANITIS
+962 
-975 GNYLFMDN
+975 
-983 YDKGVSM
+983 
-990 WNISDPKYPVYIKN
+990 
-1004 IPVNSKVCS
+1004 
-1013 VLADNNKLF
+1013 
-1022 IGLYNN
+1022 

>member
-1 MKKSLK
+1 
-7 VMSVFMSAM
+7 MSAM

-213 NVSQIGAGAFVYCS
+213 NVSQIGAGAFVYCA

-291 IGDFTDS
+291 IGDYSDKS
-298 TLTFKDDTYAINDD
+298 LSFKNGTNAINDD
-312 FLSYNEYVKKINLPD
+312 FLTYNDTVESINIPE
-327 SLTSIGVSAFEGCS
+327 SVANIGVSAFEGCS

-353 VQAMAFYDCSSL
+353 VQAMAFYGCSSL

-377 APSAFCNT
+377 APSAFVET

-395 VYHGTTACAYKGDFA
+395 VYHGKSACAYKGDFA

-434 SINLPDSVEYIGNMA
+434 SINLPDSVEYIGDMA

-463 SLYTLCDETF
+463 SLYTVCDETF

-502 SIVIPESVEFGID
+502 SIVIPESVNQSIG

-524 LQKVTVNGNIQQIG
+524 LEKVTINGDVQLIG
-538 SAVFMNCENLKSI
+538 AAAFLNCENLKSI

-566 FCNNVTIK
+566 FCDNVTIK
-574 CYENSYAYEY
+574 CYENSYAHEY

-643 ITDDGTIN
+643 ITDEGTID
-651 SRDVTALQLKIVRT
+651 SRDVTALQMIL
-665 DYNNTPQIEI
+665 
-675 ITTTNFPTRALC
+675 TN
-687 ADGDYLYCSG
+687 
-697 NLKQAISKIDISEEA
+697 K
-712 KPVLIKTVG
+712 
-721 GHEGF
+721 
-726 YARGMS
+726 
-732 KGNGYLYVPYRDNA
+732 
-746 SGPKTSQKNDVGGYL
+746 
-761 DIIRLSDFSLANTIT
+761 
-776 YSRKELTVKGHTLYF
+776 
-791 GKSHYTATYNNSLL
+791 
-805 CVTQQIGGWSL
+805 
-816 YDISSTPENPKLL
+816 
-829 YEYDCRERAYDSDG
+829 
-843 TGFEEY
+843 
-849 QQPTFFS
+849 
-856 DGEKVYLAI
+856 
-865 AGYDRDLIRIYDVT
+865 
-879 TPDSPTLVY
+879 
-888 SCNIRNLWNG
+888 
-898 DLKSKS
+898 
-904 LHTMGIACSY
+904 
-914 PYIYCTIAPYSNK
+914 
-927 SNGETMEGVAVVD
+927 
-940 VSNINEVSVSLFKIP
+940 
-955 NIYRHQY
+955 
-962 NKGETSPANITIS
+962 
-975 GNYLFMDN
+975 
-983 YDKGVSM
+983 
-990 WNISDPKYPVYIKN
+990 
-1004 IPVNSKVCS
+1004 
-1013 VLADNNKLF
+1013 
-1022 IGLYNN
+1022 